1 MTTMPAAPS
10 SARRWCT
17 FRIGDACF
25 GIDTA
30 AVVEVLRGR
39 RLTRVPL
46 AAEGV
51 LGLVH
56 LRGRIVPVIDPAV
69 RLAVESG
76 PAGGPRPQ
84 LVMALGDDW
93 YGFAVDEM
101 LDVIEIPPERVER
114 HAAGAEHGEAVAGT
128 FAADHRLVHL
138 LDPGH
143 LIHSLVRHP
152 PLPPTRLGGTHG

>member
-1 MTTMPAAPS
+1 MTTVPASPVA
-10 SARRWCT
+10 ARRWCT

-25 GIDTA
+25 GVDTA

-39 RLTRVPL
+39 GLTRVPL

-69 RLAVESG
+69 RLAVEPG
-76 PAGGPRPQ
+76 PVGGPKPQ

-101 LDVIEIPPERVER
+101 LDVIEIPPERVELP
-114 HAAGAEHGEAVAGT
+114 AAGAEHHEAVAGT

-138 LDPGH
+138 LDPEH
-143 LIHSLVRHP
+143 LIHSLVRQP
-152 PLPPTRLGGTHG
+152 PLPPTRLGGPHA